1 MPDLKQIQQLDLNL
15 LKVFESLY
23 QEQNMTRCAERLH
36 ITPSAVSHAIK
47 RLRLCL
53 EDPLFERSQNRMLP
67 TPACQ
72 RMAPMILDNL
82 SRLRQILQQWGEF
95 EPQTSTHHFR
105 IGMHDAIEPA
115 VLPQIAHL
123 LAHQAP
129 HTTFASVKVERS
141 QLTRAL
147 ASGHIDMALDV
158 AMPINLP
165 VRHEKVFD
173 DSFSILVDKHHEMVN
188 LATQQAYF
196 DAQHVSV
203 SHRPSGAVLEDLI
216 LQQQG
221 MARQLVV
228 RCQNYYAAKEM
239 IKHTDWLLTAPT
251 SLANRLKDEQLH
263 LLAMPFTMPTIE
275 THMYWHENT
284 EHDRALTWFRQLVS
298 NLKG

>member
-15 LKVFESLY
+15 LKIFECLY

-47 RLRLCL
+47 RLRVCL
-53 EDPLFERSQNRMLP
+53 DDPLFERSQNRMLP
-67 TPACQ
+67 TPTCQ
-72 RMAPMILDNL
+72 RMAPMIIDTL

-95 EPQTSTHHFR
+95 DTHTSTHHFR

-115 VLPQIAHL
+115 VLPQIAKM
-123 LAHQAP
+123 LASAAP
-129 HTTFASVKVERS
+129 NTTFASIKVERS

-147 ASGHIDMALDV
+147 ASGHIDAALDV
-158 AMPINLP
+158 AMPINRP
-165 VRHEKVFD
+165 VKHKKVFD
-173 DSFSILVDKHHEMVN
+173 DGFSILADKHHALVES
-188 LATQQAYF
+188 ASQQHYF
-196 DAQHVSV
+196 NCQHVSV

-221 MARQLVV
+221 LARNLVV

-251 SLANRLKDEQLH
+251 SLVNRLKDDDLRV
-263 LLAMPFTMPTIE
+263 LKMPFSMPLIE
-275 THMYWHENT
+275 THLYWHENT
-284 EHDRALTWFRQLVS
+284 EHHTALSWFRAMVSQLQA
-298 NLKG
+298 